1 MRLAMIRLNEK
12 FSEYHSEDL
21 KILLQIHDELIFEI
35 KNDSNYPKAINKI
48 TNLMSNAHL
57 PVISFNIPI
66 EVSVGQ
72 GSNWDEAH

>member
-1 MRLAMIRLNEK
+1 M
-12 FSEYHSEDL
+12 
-21 KILLQIHDELIFEI
+21 KIEI
-35 KNDSNYPKAINKI
+35 AINKI